1 MDRRPSVPTF
11 QRSETDTR
19 AEGRV
24 LPIILFLLGLV
35 LLVLGA
41 EALVRGASRVALAA
55 GIPPLVI
62 GLTVVAFGTSAP
74 ELAVT
79 TSAALR
85 GEPDLAL
92 GNVVGSNIFN
102 VLVVLGASAV
112 VAPLL
117 VSRRLVRLEVPL
129 LTLSAGIVLL
139 LALDGEISRLEGL
152 FLLSGALAYTGL
164 LAYQG
169 KGEPAPGDVVDVPA
183 SRGPAGWAIDG
194 ALILG
199 GLGLLVLGSRWL
211 VDGATTFAMAL
222 GVSELVVGLT
232 IVAAGTSL
240 PELATSVVATF
251 RGQRDMA
258 VGNIVGSNL
267 FNVLLILGAAAAVS
281 PDGVP
286 ASPAAVRFDIP
297 VMVGVSVACLPVF
310 FSGLRIARWEG
321 ALFLGYYFAYTG
333 YIILAATHHDA
344 LETYR
349 GAMLFF
355 VLPLTAVTLAVIVF
369 RERRRN
375 GGEAGG

>member
-1 MDRRPSVPTF
+1 M
-11 QRSETDTR
+11 
-19 AEGRV
+19 
-24 LPIILFLLGLV
+24 PIFLFLLGLG
-35 LLVLGA
+35 LLVAGA
-41 EALVRGASRVALAA
+41 EVLVRGASRIALAA
-55 GIPPLVI
+55 GISPLVI

-102 VLVVLGASAV
+102 VLVVLGASAL
-112 VAPLL
+112 VAPLV

-129 LTLSAGIVLL
+129 LTISAVLVLL
-139 LALDGEISRLEGL
+139 LALDGLISRVEGA
-152 FLLSGALAYTGL
+152 FLLFGAFAYTGL
-164 LAYQG
+164 LLHQSRSGGGDGGA
-169 KGEPAPGDVVDVPA
+169 ADVVTLLAGQEARGARARRILIDVLLIT
-183 SRGPAGWAIDG
+183 AGLA
-194 ALILG
+194 
-199 GLGLLVLGSRWL
+199 LLVLGSRWL

-222 GVSELVVGLT
+222 GVSELIIGLT

-240 PELATSVVATF
+240 PELATSIVATF

-267 FNVLLILGAAAAVS
+267 FNVLLILGAASLVA
-281 PDGVP
+281 PHGVP
-286 ASPAAVRFDIP
+286 APSAAVRFDIP

-321 ALFLGYYFAYTG
+321 ALFLGYYLAYTA

-344 LETYR
+344 LAGYR
-349 GAMLFF
+349 AAMLFF
-355 VLPLTAVTLAVIVF
+355 VLPLTAITLLVITL
-369 RERRRN
+369 RGHRRR
-375 GGEAGG
+375 AAD

>member
-1 MDRRPSVPTF
+1 MPAF
-11 QRSETDTR
+11 
-19 AEGRV
+19 
-24 LPIILFLLGLV
+24 LFLLGLG
-35 LLVLGA
+35 LLVAGA
-41 EALVRGASRVALAA
+41 EVLVRGAARIALAA
-55 GIPPLVI
+55 GISPLVI

-102 VLVVLGASAV
+102 VLVVLGASAL
-112 VAPLL
+112 VAPLV

-129 LTLSAGIVLL
+129 LTVSATLVLL
-139 LALDGEISRLEGL
+139 LALDGLISRVEGA
-152 FLLSGALAYTGL
+152 FLLFGAFAYTGL
-164 LAYQG
+164 LLQQSRRGSENGIEAEVAAIAG
-169 KGEPAPGDVVDVPA
+169 ADEGPGGRARRIVVDVV
-183 SRGPAGWAIDG
+183 
-194 ALILG
+194 LIAA

-211 VDGATTFAMAL
+211 VDGATTFALAL
-222 GVSELVVGLT
+222 GVSELIIGLT

-240 PELATSVVATF
+240 PELATSIVATF

-267 FNVLLILGAAAAVS
+267 FNVLLILGAASLVAPA
-281 PDGVP
+281 GVP
-286 ASPAAVRFDIP
+286 APAAAVRFDIP

-344 LETYR
+344 LAGYR
-349 GAMLFF
+349 AAMLFF
-355 VLPLTAVTLAVIVF
+355 VLPLTAITLLVITL
-369 RERRRN
+369 RGHRRN
-375 GGEAGG
+375 S